1 MYALEQ
7 LRFLLQK
14 HQVQFQRRHVATEN
28 ESTQPVLSKAVSM
41 LLLRCRDSDVRVRLA
56 AAKCLGQ
63 IGAISP
69 DRYAK
74 ICDLI
79 QVCI

>member
-7 LRFLLQK
+7 LRHLLVK
-14 HQVQFQRRHVATEN
+14 HQVQFQRRHVA
-28 ESTQPVLSKAVSM
+28 ESDSSKVVTKTVSM

-69 DRYAK
+69 DR
-74 ICDLI
+74 
-79 QVCI
+79 